1 MQWAR
6 AAVRARGQSHAAAST
21 YSYRPP
27 ARHRPPGE
35 AIADSMQ
42 CEIPR
47 VSLAVVCRCP
57 ENVQNFSNR
66 LQIVTSIR
74 SSIHILRRRVL
85 VSVSANRSTMPRSP
99 VGASTGDMWST
110 WGGAAGEIRCGRCGT
125 VLKGSERHT
134 CAIVQQ
140 RTPKVETSPLAQ
152 TLLRRADTC
161 HAPAAPTL
169 APTQADGAPPAQA
182 TNQGA
187 RKADRHAHE
196 PKVEPLADS
205 QAQPPCMGSKADAGG
220 GEATER
226 GHG

>member
-1 MQWAR
+1 
-6 AAVRARGQSHAAAST
+6 
-21 YSYRPP
+21 
-27 ARHRPPGE
+27 
-35 AIADSMQ
+35 
-42 CEIPR
+42 
-47 VSLAVVCRCP
+47 
-57 ENVQNFSNR
+57 
-66 LQIVTSIR
+66 
-74 SSIHILRRRVL
+74 
-85 VSVSANRSTMPRSP
+85 MPRSP

-134 CAIVQQ
+134 CAIVQR

-187 RKADRHAHE
+187 RNADRHADE
-196 PKVEPLADS
+196 P
-205 QAQPPCMGSKADAGG
+205 
-220 GEATER
+220 
-226 GHG
+226 

>member
-1 MQWAR
+1 
-6 AAVRARGQSHAAAST
+6 
-21 YSYRPP
+21 
-27 ARHRPPGE
+27 
-35 AIADSMQ
+35 
-42 CEIPR
+42 
-47 VSLAVVCRCP
+47 
-57 ENVQNFSNR
+57 
-66 LQIVTSIR
+66 
-74 SSIHILRRRVL
+74 
-85 VSVSANRSTMPRSP
+85 MPRSP

-134 CAIVQQ
+134 CAIVQH

-196 PKVEPLADS
+196 P
-205 QAQPPCMGSKADAGG
+205 
-220 GEATER
+220 
-226 GHG
+226 